1 VRTLMFL
8 FASLLGVA
16 CAPAMQSIRVY
27 SEPPG
32 AQVLLKGRV
41 EATTPAQIKVSRREA
56 DVAIRLEKEGYMP
69 VDIALRRSLDPWFVP
84 KSCGVG
90 LLLGVALGTAN
101 GLTNGT
107 LGTRGNLYA
116 TIAGGVAVGGAEF
129 VGGFVTGAAYRFK
142 PGEIT
147 VGLNKRQGE

>member
-1 VRTLMFL
+1 MSERRTVRTLMFL
-8 FASLLGVA
+8 FACLLGVA

-90 LLLGVALGTAN
+90 LLLG
-101 GLTNGT
+101 T